1 MKLMFIIT
9 DYDSSKDMWLGF
21 SAVVDNADY
30 IIGEVPAYFKIKQ
43 PVPLEDLLGKTVSLS
58 EDYDGIKV
66 GNHLEITA
74 DHFVL

>member
-21 SAVVDNADY
+21 SAVVDNTDH

-43 PVPLEDLLGKTVSLS
+43 PVPLEDLLERLF
-58 EDYDGIKV
+58 
-66 GNHLEITA
+66 L
-74 DHFVL
+74 